1 MRAAT
6 NKLRASLRALR
17 VFAVNSDS
25 PLPLFPDELED
36 DFPIARPVVEVDKN
50 QLLPC
55 AQQQF
60 TAFERDGQ
68 ARLHQGGTDVAVAV
82 HIPPALV
89 MLVVDSSGRDTFD
102 RGAEVM
108 NRAGFKFDRRY
119 GCSGSRDE
127 SIQNAVLK
135 RALAQGFLCQG
146 RDVQDLC
153 LALGLHAL
161 PVCPDRHRTY

>member
-36 DFPIARPVVEVDKN
+36 DFAIARPVVEVDKN

-68 ARLHQGGTDVAVAV
+68 ARLHQGGTDVAIAV
-82 HIPPALV
+82 HIPPPLV
-89 MLVVDSSGRDTFD
+89 MLVMDVSRRDALD
-102 RGAEVM
+102 RRAEVVDGPGL
-108 NRAGFKFDRRY
+108 GF
-119 GCSGSRDE
+119 
-127 SIQNAVLK
+127 
-135 RALAQGFLCQG
+135 
-146 RDVQDLC
+146 
-153 LALGLHAL
+153 
-161 PVCPDRHRTY
+161 

>member
-1 MRAAT
+1 MAVTASFSGNALGNSAALRIRTRFGIDLHAAAT

-68 ARLHQGGTDVAVAV
+68 ARLHQGGTDVAIAV
-82 HIPPALV
+82 HIPPPLV

-102 RGAEVM
+102 RGAEVV

-119 GCSGSRDE
+119 
-127 SIQNAVLK
+127 
-135 RALAQGFLCQG
+135 
-146 RDVQDLC
+146 
-153 LALGLHAL
+153 
-161 PVCPDRHRTY
+161 